1 MKIKSILLVLIV
13 SIGLIGCSIV
23 EEGKNSLD
31 YAQKATDYVNEIS
44 AFANEAPA
52 LAEKA
57 VNDKEARKE
66 LEAKLNEIKQDIP
79 AFNELTPPDVAKDL
93 HQQIVGYNEKLNT
106 LIDTSMKKVEEGK
119 TDVEQFK
126 NSELMQTMDQ
136 VRDLKD
142 KIQNLGQ

>member
-1 MKIKSILLVLIV
+1 
-13 SIGLIGCSIV
+13 
-23 EEGKNSLD
+23 D
-31 YAQKATDYVNEIS
+31 YAQKATDYVNEVS

-57 VNDKEARKE
+57 INDGEARKE

-93 HQQIVGYNEKLNT
+93 HEQIVGYNEKLSA
-106 LIDTSMKKVEEGK
+106 LIDTSMKKIEEGK
-119 TDVEQFK
+119 MDVEQFK
-126 NSELMQTMDQ
+126 NSELMQTIDQ